1 MSLRRFIKRIN
12 SRVDSVIA
20 PPSKNRRQ
28 LYKKWLMDADFD
40 TALHLGSG
48 RDRHRL
54 GQQLESKGQVVALDP
69 DTSGLNQNITDRK
82 VVGDGQRLPFRN
94 NTFDLVFSEYVFEHL
109 PDPKSA
115 LNEIDRVLKPGG
127 SFVVLVPNPRHYYAK
142 IADITPFW
150 FHQLWFRLQGVE
162 DHEEDRFPTQY
173 EWGTLSDITNVDR
186 WELENFE
193 SFSGP
198 TGYTTVLPVHILFT
212 MFDRTMANKPKYHVC
227 YLAQYRVPT

>member
-1 MSLRRFIKRIN
+1 MGFRKFITQIN
-12 SRVDSVIA
+12 SHIDSILA
-20 PPSKNRRQ
+20 PPSKSRRR
-28 LYKKWLMDADFD
+28 LYKKWLMDTDFD

-54 GQQLESKGQVVALDP
+54 GQQLESQGQVVALDP
-69 DTSGLNQNITDRK
+69 DMSGLSQNKTNKRI
-82 VVGDGQRLPFRN
+82 VGDGQRLPFKQ

-173 EWGTLSDITNVDR
+173 EWGTLSDITGVDR

-193 SFSGP
+193 SFPGP

-212 MFDRTMANKPKYHVC
+212 MFDRAMANKSKYHVC
-227 YLAQYRVPT
+227 YLAQYRVPI